1 MVVSQD
7 KTEALV
13 GYYEVLAKPNRP
25 YERLQLKGLEADKL
39 YTVNSDLE
47 RYGDDL
53 MEIGLILAGNYID
66 RASDY
71 WSREHITDYNSKIF
85 YLTEKQ

>member
-1 MVVSQD
+1 MVVSED
-7 KTEALV
+7 KTEAII

-25 YERLQLKGLEADKL
+25 YERLRLKGLAVDKL
-39 YTVNSDLE
+39 YTINNEVE

-53 MEIGLILAGNYID
+53 MEIGLIFAGNYID

-71 WSREHITDYNSKIF
+71 WSREHISDYNSKIF
-85 YLTEKQ
+85 YLAEKQ